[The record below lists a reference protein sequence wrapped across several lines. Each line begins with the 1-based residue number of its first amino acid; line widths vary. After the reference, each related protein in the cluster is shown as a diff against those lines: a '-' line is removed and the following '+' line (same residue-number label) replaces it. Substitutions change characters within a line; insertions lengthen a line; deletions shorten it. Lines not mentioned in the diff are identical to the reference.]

1 MVVVA
6 LSGEL
11 VLLLVGSSS
20 MMMAVEDARSPPMM
34 LCWAVTV
41 VAKSRGRRRRRR
53 VVATMVNSSFVDQTV
68 SPNMETEASCVTEHL
83 VRREKMV
90 WPWFSK
96 E

>member
-1 MVVVA
+1 
-6 LSGEL
+6 
-11 VLLLVGSSS
+11 

-41 VAKSRGRRRRRR
+41 VTKSRGRRRRRRR